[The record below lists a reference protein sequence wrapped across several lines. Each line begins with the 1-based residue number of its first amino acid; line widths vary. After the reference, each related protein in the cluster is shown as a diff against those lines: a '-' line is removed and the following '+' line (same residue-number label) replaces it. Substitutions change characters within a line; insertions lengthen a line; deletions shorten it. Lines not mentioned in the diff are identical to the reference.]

1 MNNWGPNTW
10 ILFHTMAEKIK
21 EEDFDK
27 YFPFIWKHINKLCQT
42 LPCPYCSEH
51 ASQYLRNYKLSQ
63 IKNKTMF
70 KTFIFQF
77 HNFVNNHT
85 NKIEQPLEIL
95 KIYKTYK
102 IEDVFNNFIIS
113 WQEISL
119 QPNVNLMAHSFIRKK
134 SMQDFHRWFFYNVNV
149 FRRN

>member
-134 SMQDFHRWFFYNVNV
+134 SMQDFHRWSLYNVNV
-149 FRRN
+149 FRRI